1 MRTYIVIPEGTPILH
16 VLASAPHYAA
26 SKARRGKATSTT
38 TEAIVLPV
46 SRTSPAANGAADPI
60 PGQLTLEQVRG

>member
-1 MRTYIVIPEGTPILH
+1 
-16 VLASAPHYAA
+16 
-26 SKARRGKATSTT
+26 
-38 TEAIVLPV
+38 VLPV